1 MRRDQVAEALGHV
14 VSPRILLP
22 LALLTSAIY
31 RRRPG
36 AARVAIATALA
47 IAVTK
52 ASKPLVHRR
61 RPRWFGSERR
71 RSFPSGHSSASAA
84 YFLASALT
92 ARPEHRT
99 PALALALAGIAGVDA
114 VRVVAREHWVSD
126 VLAGD
131 VVGAV
136 AVAVGE
142 AIVGNVAGM
151 RG

>member
-1 MRRDQVAEALGHV
+1 MRMDQVTEALGHA

-22 LALLTSAIY
+22 LA
-31 RRRPG
+31 
-36 AARVAIATALA
+36 
-47 IAVTK
+47 IAVTE

-92 ARPEHRT
+92 ARREHRT

-114 VRVVAREHWVSD
+114 MRVVAHEHWVSD
-126 VLAGD
+126 VVAGD

-136 AVAVGE
+136 AVGD
-142 AIVGNVAGM
+142 AIVGNIAGM